1 MPNMT
6 HYDLQSYCLSC
17 GFIGNKPAFVSVE
30 GLIVFLTPTPQIFE
44 VHKGIISSHFSHD
57 NTAIITGGEDGKVC
71 QTTANGHTELLSQKE
86 RKWIN
91 NVAFGPQKAFA
102 FSTARLA
109 FVHVGKEQ
117 KELPH
122 ERSIEGLAFAPKG
135 LRLAV
140 AHYNGVTLHWFS
152 TQTSPTTLVW
162 KGAHCGVT
170 FSPDNRYVISTMQ
183 ENALHGWRLTDH
195 QHLRMSGY
203 PSKVKSWSWSAK
215 GKWLATSGAC
225 AAIVWPFHT
234 KDGPMGKT
242 PLELGTRA
250 NALVS
255 TVSCHPSK
263 EIVAIGF
270 NDGMILAAHFRDG
283 KEVLLRGDG
292 KSAISA
298 LNWDQTGHNLTFGS
312 ENGECGMINITD

>member
-1 MPNMT
+1 MPNIT
-6 HYDLQSYCLSC
+6 HYDLKSYCLSC

-30 GLIVFLTPTPQIFE
+30 GFIVFFNPTPQIFE
-44 VHKGIISSHFSHD
+44 VHKGIISSHFSPD
-57 NTAIITGGEDGKVC
+57 NTAIITGGEDGKIC
-71 QTTANGHTELLSQKE
+71 QTIAAGHTEVLSRKE

-102 FSTARLA
+102 FSSSRFA
-109 FVHVGKEQ
+109 FVHVGKERQ
-117 KELPH
+117 ELTH
-122 ERSIEGLAFAPKG
+122 ERSVEGLAFAPKG

-140 AHYNGVTLHWFS
+140 AHYNGVTLHWLS
-152 TQTSPTTLVW
+152 TQIAPTTLVW

-183 ENALHGWRLTDH
+183 ENALHGWRLRDH

-215 GKWLATSGAC
+215 GKWLATSGAS

-255 TVSCHPSK
+255 SVSCHPNK

-270 NDGMILAAHFRDG
+270 NDGMILAAYFHDG
-283 KEVLLRGDG
+283 KEVLLKGYG
-292 KSAISA
+292 KGAISA
-298 LNWDQTGHNLTFGS
+298 LNWDQAGYNLTFGS

>member
-30 GLIVFLTPTPQIFE
+30 GLIVFLTPTPQVFE
-44 VHKGIISSHFSHD
+44 VHQGIISSHFSH
-57 NTAIITGGEDGKVC
+57 NQTAIITGGEDGKVC
-71 QTTANGHTELLSQKE
+71 QTTVGGHTELLSQKE

-91 NVAFGPQKAFA
+91 NVAFGPPKAFA
-102 FSTARLA
+102 FSASRLA

-117 KELPH
+117 QELSH
-122 ERSIEGLAFAPKG
+122 EHSIEGLAFAPKG

-140 AHYNGVTLHWFS
+140 AHYNGVTLHWLS

-162 KGAHCGVT
+162 KGAHCDVT

-215 GKWLATSGAC
+215 GKWLATSGAS

-270 NDGMILAAHFRDG
+270 NDGIILAAHFHDG
-283 KEVLLRGDG
+283 KEVLLKGYG

-298 LNWDQTGHNLTFGS
+298 LSWDQTGQNLTFGS
-312 ENGECGMINITD
+312 ENGECGVINITD

>member
-1 MPNMT
+1 MSNII
-6 HYDLQSYCLSC
+6 HYNLQNYCLSC

-30 GLIVFLTPTPQIFE
+30 GLIVFLTPTPQVFE
-44 VHKGIISSHFSHD
+44 VHQGIISSHFSSD
-57 NTAIITGGEDGKVC
+57 NTAIITGGEDGRVC
-71 QTTANGHTELLSQKE
+71 QTRANGHTELLNQKE
-86 RKWIN
+86 CKWIN
-91 NVAFGPQKAFA
+91 NVSFGPPKAFA
-102 FSTARLA
+102 FSSSRLA

-117 KELPH
+117 QELKH
-122 ERSIEGLAFAPKG
+122 ERSVEGLAFAPKG

-140 AHYNGVTLHWFS
+140 AHYDGVTLHWLS
-152 TQTSPTTLVW
+152 TQTSPTTLLW

-170 FSPDNRYVISTMQ
+170 FSPDNRYIISTMQ

-203 PSKVKSWSWSAK
+203 PSKVKSWSWSTK
-215 GKWLATSGAC
+215 GKWLATSGAS

-250 NALVS
+250 NTLVS

-263 EIVAIGF
+263 EIAAIGF
-270 NDGMILAAHFRDG
+270 NDGMILATHFRDE
-283 KEVLLRGDG
+283 KEVLLKGYG

-298 LNWDQTGHNLTFGS
+298 LNWDQTGNNLTFGS
-312 ENGECGMINITD
+312 ENGECGVINITD

>member
-1 MPNMT
+1 MPSIT

-17 GFIGNKPAFVSVE
+17 GFMNNKPAFVSVE
-30 GLIVFLTPTPQIFE
+30 GLVVFLSPTPQTLE
-44 VHKGIISSHFSHD
+44 VHQGIISSQFSHD
-57 NTAIITGGEDGKVC
+57 KTTIITGGEDGKAC
-71 QTTANGHTELLSQKE
+71 QTTADGHIKILGHQE

-91 NVAFGPQKAFA
+91 KVAFGPQNIFA
-102 FSTARLA
+102 FSSSRLTWA
-109 FVHVGKEQ
+109 NVGKGLQ
-117 KELPH
+117 ELTH
-122 ERSIEGLAFAPKG
+122 ARSVEGLAFAPKG

-140 AHYNGVTLHWFS
+140 AHYNGVTLYWLS
-152 TQTSPTTLVW
+152 TQTPPTTLEW
-162 KGAHCGVT
+162 KGAHCDVT

-183 ENALHGWRLTDH
+183 ENTLHGWRLADN

-203 PSKVKSWSWSAK
+203 PNKVKSWSWSAK
-215 GKWLATSGAC
+215 GKWLATSGAS

-234 KDGPMGKT
+234 KDGPMGKA

-255 TVSCHPSK
+255 TVSCHPNE

-270 NDGMILAAHFRDG
+270 HDGMILCAHFRDG
-283 KEVLLRGDG
+283 KEDLLKGYG

-298 LNWDQTGHNLTFGS
+298 LSWDQTGHNLAFGS
-312 ENGECGMINITD
+312 ENGECGIIDITC

>member
-1 MPNMT
+1 MTNIT

-30 GLIVFLTPTPQIFE
+30 GLIVFLTPTPQVFE
-44 VHKGIISSHFSHD
+44 VHQGVISSHFSHD

-71 QTTANGHTELLSQKE
+71 QTTVGGHTELLSQKE

-102 FSTARLA
+102 FSSARLA

-117 KELPH
+117 QELPH
-122 ERSIEGLAFAPKG
+122 ERSVEGLAFAPKG

-140 AHYNGVTLHWFS
+140 AHYNGVTLHWLS

-162 KGAHCGVT
+162 KGAHCDVT

-215 GKWLATSGAC
+215 GKWLATSGAS

-250 NALVS
+250 DALVS

-283 KEVLLRGDG
+283 KEVLLKGYG

-298 LNWDQTGHNLTFGS
+298 LNWDQTGHSLTFGS
-312 ENGECGMINITD
+312 ENGECGMIDITD